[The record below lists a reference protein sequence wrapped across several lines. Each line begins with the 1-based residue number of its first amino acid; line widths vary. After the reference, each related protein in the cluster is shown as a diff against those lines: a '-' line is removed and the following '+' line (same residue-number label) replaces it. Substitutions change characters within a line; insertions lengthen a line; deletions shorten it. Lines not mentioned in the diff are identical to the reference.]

1 MIYLW
6 RMVIFHS
13 YVSLRGWMT
22 NVVKHGCCPERRRMN
37 SIGQIFYVETMASGS
52 WHVLTDAPPKKKR
65 CPCRGKSRF
74 LLDANT
80 PIYQG
85 FQIFQSLSSFYK
97 NRIELNLILFLNH
110 FPTAEEIFVQDVVES
125 NSGPSCGHTVEA
137 RSGTLWPRTLL
148 LGRAWTG
155 VWYGNH
161 RQVSQGQ
168 WSWHSLKSISAP
180 FKVQDVARLASGV
193 NESTTVD
200 IYWHPLILPSGYL
213 T

>member
-1 MIYLW
+1 MDD
-6 RMVIFHS
+6 
-13 YVSLRGWMT
+13 
-22 NVVKHGCCPERRRMN
+22 KCC
-37 SIGQIFYVETMASGS
+37 ETWVLPGKKKDEPPLARFFMLKP
-52 WHVLTDAPPKKKR
+52 WHQGLDMFWPMPPQKKR

>member
-1 MIYLW
+1 MLW
-6 RMVIFHS
+6 NIGVARKEE
-13 YVSLRGWMT
+13 GWT
-22 NVVKHGCCPERRRMN
+22 
-37 SIGQIFYVETMASGS
+37 SIGQIFFHQGLDMF
-52 WHVLTDAPPKKKR
+52 WPMPPEKKR

-80 PIYQG
+80 PMCQG

-125 NSGPSCGHTVEA
+125 NSGPICGHTVEA

-180 FKVQDVARLASGV
+180 FKVQDVASAKWGQRV
-193 NESTTVD
+193 ND
-200 IYWHPLILPSGYL
+200 CWLC
-213 T
+213 